1 MLKSTVYNYWRD
13 ANNYQHTCF
22 YKIIHFSVQF
32 SAIVN
37 RFIVKHNLILL
48 LQVIEKQNLKKKSKN
63 VHSCRLCIFNCE
75 YGQVVEKEMFKDTP
89 IFSSD
94 GHFV

>member
-48 LQVIEKQNLKKKSKN
+48 LQVIEKQNLKKNRK
-63 VHSCRLCIFNCE
+63 
-75 YGQVVEKEMFKDTP
+75 MFIVADYASLTVNMGRWLRRRCLKTLLF
-89 IFSSD
+89 FSSD

>member
-1 MLKSTVYNYWRD
+1 MFYQFRKSKQIIRIKTTAFMLKLTVYNYWRD

-37 RFIVKHNLILL
+37 RFIVK
-48 LQVIEKQNLKKKSKN
+48 
-63 VHSCRLCIFNCE
+63 
-75 YGQVVEKEMFKDTP
+75 T
-89 IFSSD
+89 
-94 GHFV
+94 